1 MNNFDFYNLLFPTE
15 FETLC
20 MHILEIRENPLK
32 FRTYRRGRDGG
43 IDIKCTNTKQKN
55 YRTM

>member
-32 FRTYRRGRDGG
+32 FRTYRRGRDDG